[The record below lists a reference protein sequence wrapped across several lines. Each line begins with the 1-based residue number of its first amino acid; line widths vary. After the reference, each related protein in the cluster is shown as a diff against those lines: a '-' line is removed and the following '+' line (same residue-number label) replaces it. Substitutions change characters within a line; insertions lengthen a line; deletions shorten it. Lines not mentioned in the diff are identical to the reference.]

1 MTERILQSVLTEFAQ
16 HPRFSLWNC
25 SSTTSRECSG
35 IRCRL
40 EREHREGTLTVMRVS
55 LGCALVVA
63 IAAALAAGLGETA
76 ANFAELAGLAVVLLV
91 GAVWAA
97 VPPIVIIPSY
107 STMSDTAVMLDLAV
121 IGWVLLGLA
130 AAARTVAAG
139 VFYRRRLLP
148 L

>member
-1 MTERILQSVLTEFAQ
+1 M
-16 HPRFSLWNC
+16 
-25 SSTTSRECSG
+25 
-35 IRCRL
+35 
-40 EREHREGTLTVMRVS
+40 
-55 LGCALVVA
+55 GCALVVA

-91 GAVWAA
+91 GAVWAV

-121 IGWVLLGLA
+121 IGWVLLGL
-130 AAARTVAAG
+130 T
-139 VFYRRRLLP
+139 RRLRERSLRAFFIGVELFP